1 MVGFVDPHK
10 VIVQKNAFPILGN
23 VQNDGAS
30 EVKIEIFGHTWLK
43 HSFSQVERDLELQ
56 EIPKLA
62 PLPKK
67 RPTKKKVIIVTT
79 KEEDEEGE
87 KVEKAGKN
95 WVDGEVLQLIALQRE
110 MEF

>member
-23 VQNDGAS
+23 VQNDGVS
-30 EVKIEIFGHTWLK
+30 EVRIESFCHTRLK
-43 HSFSQVERDLELQ
+43 HSFSQVERALELQ

-67 RPTKKKVIIVTT
+67 RATKKKVTIVTT
-79 KEEDEEGE
+79 KEEDEEDE
-87 KVEKAGKN
+87 KVEKARKY
-95 WVDGEVLQLIALQRE
+95 WVDGEVLHLIALQR
-110 MEF
+110 